1 MEDENKI
8 SSNID
13 NLTVTNSCL
22 YESKKSMRG
31 VSIGIIF
38 CCGVAVGL
46 LSVVIYQGFLAGS
59 SKFFWLFIIISILL
73 IFIFI
78 ERVMA
83 IWKSP
88 SNKNYYKEETVFK
101 K

>member
-38 CCGVAVGL
+38 
-46 LSVVIYQGFLAGS
+46 VVVLPLVYSL
-59 SKFFWLFIIISILL
+59 
-73 IFIFI
+73 
-78 ERVMA
+78 
-83 IWKSP
+83 
-88 SNKNYYKEETVFK
+88 
-101 K
+101 